1 MSHQETNVTKPEEP
15 IDTEQLCWYI
25 RRWFEKLNPWETMGE
40 AGKGSIKHDS
50 DQLKE
55 TMLLLTYCCPLQLPN
70 QKQQISDW

>member
-1 MSHQETNVTKPEEP
+1 
-15 IDTEQLCWYI
+15 
-25 RRWFEKLNPWETMGE
+25 MGE

-70 QKQQISDW
+70 QKQQISD